1 MTAIWETQAV
11 PRLTNLLLSSRE
23 VGRHRSE
30 AVRGLA
36 GTVLE
41 IGFGSGLNVP
51 FYPSEVEQVLAV
63 EPSSVGRKLSAKRVA
78 AGSSPIRHVGLDGQ
92 KLPLEDSSVDAA
104 LSTFTLCTIPDA
116 MAALCEVRR
125 ALRPAGRLHFLEHG
139 LAPDPAVAARQHRLN
154 GIQQK
159 VFAGCHLDRPI
170 DRLLVDAGFA
180 VAELDTGWMQGP
192 ALLKPWSY
200 LYTGVAVPSS

>member
-1 MTAIWETQAV
+1 MTGVWESQAV
-11 PRLTNLLLSSRE
+11 PRLTNLLLASRE

-63 EPSSVGRKLSAKRVA
+63 EPSSVGRKLASRRVA
-78 AGSSPIRHVGLDGQ
+78 AAMTPIRHVGLDGQ
-92 KLPLEDSSVDAA
+92 DLALEDGSVDAV

-116 MAALCEVRR
+116 SAALGELRR
-125 ALRPAGRLHFLEHG
+125 VLRPGGALHVLEHG

-154 GIQQK
+154 GMQQRL
-159 VFAGCHLDRPI
+159 FGGCNLDRPM
-170 DRLLVDAGFA
+170 DRIVDAAGFD
-180 VAELDTGWMQGP
+180 VDQLENDWMPGP
-192 ALLKPWSY
+192 SFLKPWNY
-200 LYTGVAVPSS
+200 LYIGAARRSG